1 MTNRIIRLTLACA
14 FLAAP
19 SCLADDGDLA
29 GPIWGEGSTDKAGA
43 SSQSAMR
50 TKSVAASDSSGSTV
64 TSISGSTGTS
74 SLTGTTTDTVDMYE
88 IYVSSTTAFDV
99 NTNGSSFNTRLFLFK
114 KVVNADG
121 SIDAIPLAANDNVST
136 LANWSRL
143 HNTSSTAVLIPG
155 LTVGPHYLAVTN
167 NAAVPT
173 TCPRSVAS
181 TPLFS
186 FTSTPAI
193 LLPTDSGEQCDWSGA
208 STVGGAYTINIVGG
222 VLLTRPDTCSDAP
235 LLGEGTYAYSTVSN
249 LAEGSE
255 NNIGLNNIC
264 GVPAAIRSPTWF
276 RLDACTGTTTI
287 RVQPSTSGTATYGFV
302 VYTGSCGAL
311 TPIGCSD
318 ASGTAERVRRAFR
331 ARARAGSDREAGCP
345 GRSGTCRE
353 ARSAAGARS
362 QSRAGGSSAAS
373 PHARS
378 SCRRGTGCRSRHAA
392 SRRAGPRGACRRAR
406 RRARHAGGGAEQRL
420 HGRTQHGRSGHA
432 GAGGWIPPG
441 RTAGKD
447 ARHASAGR

>member
-1 MTNRIIRLTLACA
+1 MTNRIIRLTLTCA

-29 GPIWGEGSTDKAGA
+29 GPIWDEGSTDKAGA

-74 SLTGTTTDTVDMYE
+74 SLTGTSTDTVDMYE

-173 TCPRSVAS
+173 TCPRSVAA

-186 FTSTPAI
+186 FTSTTAI
-193 LLPTDSGEQCDWSGA
+193 LLPSDSGEQCDWSGA

-264 GVPAAIRSPTWF
+264 GVAAAIRSPTWF

-287 RVQPSTSGTATYGFV
+287 RVQPSISGTATYGFV

-318 ASGTAERVRRAFR
+318 ASGTAGELSLAT
-331 ARARAGSDREAGCP
+331 SDCETYFVAYGP
-345 GRSGTCRE
+345 LKPNS
-353 ARSAAGARS
+353 SS
-362 QSRAGGSSAAS
+362 QSPVVGPGTLIIACTPSAPDADINGD
-373 PHARS
+373 
-378 SCRRGTGCRSRHAA
+378 GTIDGTDLALLLSQW
-392 SRRAGPRGACRRAR
+392 GN
-406 RRARHAGGGAEQRL
+406 
-420 HGRTQHGRSGHA
+420 
-432 GAGGWIPPG
+432 
-441 RTAGKD
+441 
-447 ARHASAGR
+447 